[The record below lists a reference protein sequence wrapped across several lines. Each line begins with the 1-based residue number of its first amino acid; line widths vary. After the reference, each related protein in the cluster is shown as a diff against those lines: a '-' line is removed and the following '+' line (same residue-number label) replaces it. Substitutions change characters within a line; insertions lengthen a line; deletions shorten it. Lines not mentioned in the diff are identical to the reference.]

1 MKIINRFVG
10 DHSFLNNFFPST
22 IYVEGISYPTVEHAY
37 QAHKTQDSSTR
48 ELIRCAKS
56 PMIAKKLGRAI
67 LLPEN
72 WSLIKVDLM
81 RKFIKLKFE
90 NPILREMLLSTSD
103 FELVQENMW
112 NDRFWGTSK
121 GVGENWLGK
130 ILMEVRDEIRSE
142 KLADVVLDNFD

>member
-1 MKIINRFVG
+1 MKVINRFVG
-10 DHSFLNNFFPST
+10 DYSFLNNFFPST
-22 IYVEGISYPTVEHAY
+22 IYVEGFSYPTVEHAY
-37 QAHKTQDSSTR
+37 QAHKTQDSSIK

-56 PMIAKKLGRAI
+56 PMIAKKLGKAI

-72 WSLIKVDLM
+72 WSMVKVDLM
-81 RKFIKLKFE
+81 RKLVKLKFE

-103 FELVQENMW
+103 LELTQENMW
-112 NDRFWGTSK
+112 NDKFWGVCK

-130 ILMEVRDEIRSE
+130 ILMEVRDEIRAE